1 MQKKARLRLLRLT
14 RDNVNSYQ
22 AKQYIGPRIFCFSFL
37 KYVFFWLY
45 FIFVFF
51 FFLSVLFFLPF
62 LTFLCCT
69 GYTCRLN
76 KFSISESE
84 IALAKTLK
92 CYTFAVDWVIELII
106 TGANAFLIL
115 ALMGETAGKFQDE
128 KTYKINE
135 GSYKCVCICIC
146 IYLYIYIYILK
157 LHGTENFTSERIDC
171 EMSS

>member
-37 KYVFFWLY
+37 KYFFFWLY

-51 FFLSVLFFLPF
+51 LSVSFFLPF

-84 IALAKTLK
+84 ITLAKTVK
-92 CYTFAVDWVIELII
+92 CYTFAVDWVIVLII
-106 TGANAFLIL
+106 TGANAVLIL
-115 ALMGETAGKFQDE
+115 ALTGETSGKFQDE